1 MNRLLSELRRRNV
14 FRVAAAY
21 LVAAWLVMQVI
32 AVISDAAGMPDWAD
46 SLALILLIAGLPV
59 VLFIAWAF
67 ELTPDGLK
75 PTDSVAEDESQ
86 TAATRSKLDLAII
99 GGLAVVAIL
108 MLGTWLWPRDAG
120 DPADPVSPQELV
132 ADAAEPAA
140 EQAADQATAS
150 ASEVEGPSGQS
161 VAVLPFL
168 ALSSDEEDRYFADGL
183 TEEILNYLAAV
194 PELMVTSRTSAFQ
207 YRGDDLP
214 SVPEIAR
221 QLGVAHIVEGTVR
234 RAGDR
239 VRITA
244 QLIRAEDDTHLWSQ
258 TYDRTMDDA
267 FAVQDDIAQNIT
279 TVLDIVLD
287 AEEVERMRAR
297 GLQSVDAYI
306 AYQRGNEIFQY
317 AHFEA
322 PDLIEALEP
331 AMDYFSQAT
340 ELAPGFTD
348 AYLGQADYF
357 AHLMRR
363 SAGLPGELA
372 QTAYREASAQYFGLI
387 NDAWMSTTDP
397 NRRAMISIDRVYM
410 SESWAGADQIVDAA
424 ASVAGCPESFWVREL
439 VALSGRAADF
449 IPYAEQRTRCDPL
462 NFANWHALAGIA
474 YDAGD
479 FDRAFRAASQ
489 AMTLDGNAD
498 AAALLAANALMQA
511 GRNEEIRQ
519 YMDLMQVD
527 PFARFLMEFM
537 IAARA
542 GDRETAENLHA
553 QMMFPEGMGLEGL
566 QIVLHAMIGQH
577 DAATVLA
584 ADLDGRALGNQLL
597 MSVVMD
603 CRCGAP
609 WDIAQTPNF
618 ARRIEEAGYP
628 WPPAGGE
635 NFPLNEG

>member
-21 LVAAWLVMQVI
+21 LVASWLVMQVI

-75 PTDSVAEDESQ
+75 PTESVSEEESQ
-86 TAATRSKLDLAII
+86 TAATGSKLDLAII

-120 DPADPVSPQELV
+120 DPADSATPEELV
-132 ADAAEPAA
+132 ADATELAV
-140 EQAADQATAS
+140 EQAADAS
-150 ASEVEGPSGQS
+150 PASPAEAERPSGQS

-168 ALSSDEEDRYFADGL
+168 ALSSDDEDRYFADGL

-207 YRGDDLP
+207 YRGEDLP

-279 TVLDIVLD
+279 AVLDIVLD

-331 AMDYFSQAT
+331 AMEYFIQAI
-340 ELAPGFTD
+340 ELSPGFTD
-348 AYLGQADYF
+348 AYLGQADYY

-363 SAGLPGELA
+363 STGLPGEQA
-372 QTAYREASAQYFGLI
+372 QQAYNEASERYFELL
-387 NDAWMSTTDP
+387 NDAWISTMDP
-397 NRRAMISIDRVYM
+397 NRQAMISIDRVYM
-410 SESWAGADQIVDAA
+410 SESWRGAAEIVATA
-424 ASVAGCPESFWVREL
+424 TTVEGCPQSSWVREL
-439 VALSGRAADF
+439 VALSGRAEEF
-449 IPYAEQRTRCDPL
+449 IDYAERRARCDPL
-462 NFANWHALAGIA
+462 NPANWTTLSGIA

-479 FDRAFRAASQ
+479 FDRAFRAAAQ
-489 AMTLDGNAD
+489 GMTLDRRPAG
-498 AAALLAANALMQA
+498 ANLMGAYALMQA
-511 GRNEEIRQ
+511 GRNEEIRR
-519 YMDLMQVD
+519 YMDLMQVNSLT
-527 PFARFLMEFM
+527 RSMMETM
-537 IAARA
+537 MAARA
-542 GDRETAENLHA
+542 GDRERAEA
-553 QMMFPEGMGLEGL
+553 EFEQMVFPEGMGLEQVEFVLRAMLGHQAVTTAMAAEIDARPRGDHTL
-566 QIVLHAMIGQH
+566 IGIVAF
-577 DAATVLA
+577 
-584 ADLDGRALGNQLL
+584 
-597 MSVVMD
+597 

-635 NFPLNEG
+635 NFPLNDG